1 MTPMENG
8 SWIQENDEY
17 IHTEGRDLPQIRRVL
32 IITMLLNFLAS
43 GLKMGVG
50 LLAGALSVIADG
62 VDSLFDGISNIAG
75 LAGLWVAAKPP
86 DVEHPYGHRKFE
98 TLAALSIAVFL
109 FIACYQLLVSAWERL
124 GSHFIPDVNR
134 WTAGAMVVS
143 MVVQAA
149 TSIYELRQGRKL
161 KSEILV
167 ADAMH
172 TRASILISISVLG
185 GLGLVRLGF
194 PLADPILAGLVAL
207 VIGKIGID
215 VLRETLP
222 ILVDQAPIDPQEIAK
237 VVNQIGGIESFHR
250 VRSRGPIGGAA
261 VDLHIRVSPE
271 KTLQEANAISD
282 EVRRRLLDL
291 ESISD
296 VTVHVEPQR
305 GMLPDASDLFATL
318 KHAAGE
324 IGLTVHEVFAYRT
337 SEGLYIE
344 MHVGV
349 DPRLTLGEAHALVDS
364 FEAETHARLPELKGI
379 HTHIELASKSVK
391 LEDLPPS
398 ELENEVMKAAQ
409 QAVAQFPGLSNPH
422 NLRVHR
428 DPDSDGEIF
437 VSLHC
442 SIAAETPIKQAHHL
456 ASLLEEEISHKLEKV
471 SDVSVHLE
479 PPGAKDLDGIDDNQ
493 VEESPVK

>member
-1 MTPMENG
+1 MGNA
-8 SWIQENDEY
+8 SWVQDNDEY
-17 IHTEGRDLPQIRRVL
+17 THVEGRDLSQIRRVL

-50 LLAGALSVIADG
+50 LISGTLSVIADG
-62 VDSLFDGISNIAG
+62 LDSLFDGISNIAG

-86 DVEHPYGHRKFE
+86 DVGHPYGHRKFE
-98 TLAALSIAVFL
+98 TLAALGIALFL
-109 FIACYQLLVSAWERL
+109 FIACYQLLVSAWIRL
-124 GSHFIPDVNR
+124 QSQFVPQVDL
-134 WTAGAMVVS
+134 WTAGAMVAS
-143 MVVQAA
+143 MVIQAV

-194 PLADPILAGLVAL
+194 PKADPILAGLVAL

-215 VLRETLP
+215 VLHETLP
-222 ILVDQAPIDPQEIAK
+222 ILLDQAPIDPQEIAR
-237 VVNQIGGIESFHR
+237 VVDKIGGVESFHR

-271 KTLQEANAISD
+271 KSLQEANAISD
-282 EVRRRLLDL
+282 EVRRRLLALD
-291 ESISD
+291 SISD

-305 GMLPDASDLFATL
+305 GMLSDASDLFATL

-324 IGLTVHEVFAYRT
+324 LGLTVHEVYAYRT
-337 SEGLYIE
+337 DEGLYTE

-349 DPRLTLGEAHALVDS
+349 EPRLTLGEAHTLVDQL
-364 FEAETHARLPELKGI
+364 EAEIHARVPELNGI

-391 LEDLPPS
+391 VEDLPPT
-398 ELENEVMKAAQ
+398 ELEIEVQRAAE
-409 QAVAQFPGLSNPH
+409 QAVAQLPGLSNPH

-437 VSLHC
+437 VSLDC
-442 SIAAETPIKQAHHL
+442 SIAAETPITQAHHL

-471 SDVSVHLE
+471 GDVSVHLE
-479 PPGAKDLDGIDDNQ
+479 PPGAKDYNAEAGSQ
-493 VEESPVK
+493 VKKSPVE

>member
-1 MTPMENG
+1 MEKA
-8 SWIQENDEY
+8 SWVQDNDEY
-17 IHTEGRDLPQIRRVL
+17 TLAEGRYLSQIRRVL
-32 IITMLLNFLAS
+32 VITMLLNFLAS

-50 LLAGALSVIADG
+50 LISGTLSVIADG
-62 VDSLFDGISNIAG
+62 LDSLFDGISNIAG

-109 FIACYQLLVSAWERL
+109 FIACYQLLVSAWGRL
-124 GSHFIPDVNR
+124 GSQFVPQVDR
-134 WTAGAMVVS
+134 WTAGAMIAS
-143 MVVQAA
+143 MIIQAA
-149 TSIYELRQGRKL
+149 TSIYELRQGRVL

-172 TRASILISISVLG
+172 TRASILISVSVLG

-194 PLADPILAGLVAL
+194 PKADPILAGLVAL

-222 ILVDQAPIDPQEIAK
+222 ILLDQAPIDPQEIAR
-237 VVNQIGGIESFHR
+237 VVDKIGGIESFHR

-271 KTLQEANAISD
+271 KSLQEANAISD
-282 EVRRRLLDL
+282 EVRRRLLALD
-291 ESISD
+291 SISD

-318 KHAAGE
+318 KYAAGGL
-324 IGLTVHEVFAYRT
+324 GLTVHEVYAYRT
-337 SEGLYIE
+337 DEGLYTEI
-344 MHVGV
+344 HVGV
-349 DPRLTLGEAHALVDS
+349 EPHLTLGEAHTLVDRL
-364 FEAETHARLPELKGI
+364 ETEIHARVPELKGI
-379 HTHIELASKSVK
+379 HIHIELASKSVK
-391 LEDLPPS
+391 VEDLPPS
-398 ELENEVMKAAQ
+398 ELEIEVRKAAE
-409 QAVAQFPGLSNPH
+409 QAVAQLPGLSNPH

-437 VSLHC
+437 VSLDC
-442 SIAAETPIKQAHHL
+442 SIAAETPVTQAHHL
-456 ASLLEEEISHKLEKV
+456 ASLLEEEISHKLKKV
-471 SDVSVHLE
+471 GDVSVHLE
-479 PPGAKDLDGIDDNQ
+479 PPGAKDYTAKADNQ
-493 VEESPVK
+493 LKESPAE